1 MFLST
6 TNSPETVLQYKHYLH
21 AIYSVVLFKRISPFY
36 YLVNLELDFRYNR
49 HIFVE
54 KQSMVMD
61 NISGVAGRVKN
72 GSAPT
77 AMDLRAR
84 DDPRLDY

>member
-54 KQSMVMD
+54 K
-61 NISGVAGRVKN
+61 
-72 GSAPT
+72 
-77 AMDLRAR
+77 
-84 DDPRLDY
+84 